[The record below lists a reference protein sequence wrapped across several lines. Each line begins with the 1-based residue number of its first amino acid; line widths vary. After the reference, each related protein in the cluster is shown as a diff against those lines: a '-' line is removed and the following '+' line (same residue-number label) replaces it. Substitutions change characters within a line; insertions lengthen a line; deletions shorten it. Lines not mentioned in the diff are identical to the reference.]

1 MYKRLYESVEAGD
14 LARLL
19 HNEVHIDQ
27 FKSKMGNDEDIVV
40 ISFKITDKEPALD
53 LVDFVEKGYDWVL
66 DADTSSGEKED
77 GDYIVFVEIERTE
90 EVPEQIV
97 KMLTDII
104 NLVDFD
110 YSDWRWRYSKE
121 LTDRVPTAE
130 EFRAVIPLSPED
142 YRAKFKSAQ
151 DDLDKLKAAS
161 GVKVDTAAPKNE
173 FTESLRIAAGIR

>member
-1 MYKRLYESVEAGD
+1 MYKRLYENVEAGD

-40 ISFKITDKEPALD
+40 VSFKITDKEPALD

-77 GDYIVFVEIERTE
+77 GDYIVFVELERTD
-90 EVPEQIV
+90 EVPEQLV
-97 KMLTDII
+97 KMLSDII

-110 YSDWRWRYSKE
+110 YSDWRWRYNKE
-121 LTDRVPTAE
+121 LTDRVATAE
-130 EFRAVIPLSPED
+130 EFRSVIPLTPDE
-142 YRAKFKSAQ
+142 YRIKFKKDQ
-151 DDLDKLKAAS
+151 TEIDQLKAVS
-161 GVKVDTAAPKNE
+161 GVKVDTTAPKNE